1 MLNKNLHGSRSMILL
16 AALVLLVGVACGG
29 DEAAEDVADEHAD
42 MDHSAD
48 AEAEEE
54 TGDSGP
60 RVFFANVSEGDEV
73 TSPVSLE
80 FGIEGFE
87 IVAAQDPVVIEDGKG
102 HHHLAINAHCK
113 PAGEV
118 IEKAEPWIHFGD
130 GSNTIDVQ
138 LPLGSVH
145 LSLQIGDGEHRTLDE
160 EGLCAMINLTVVESE
175 SSE

>member
-1 MLNKNLHGSRSMILL
+1 MLNKNLHGSRAMILL
-16 AALVLLVGVACGG
+16 AALVLVVGVACGG
-29 DEAAEDVADEHAD
+29 DDEAAEEAPDVE
-42 MDHSAD
+42 MG
-48 AEAEEE
+48 EAEPEE
-54 TGDSGP
+54 EASGGP

-87 IVAAQDPVVIEDGKG
+87 IVAAEDPVVIEDGKG

-113 PAGEV
+113 PAGEI

-138 LPLGSVH
+138 LPPGPVH
-145 LSLQIGDGEHRTLDE
+145 LSLQVGDGEHRTLDE

-175 SSE
+175 SSD